1 MCHGVTPHARA
12 GLFSAANL
20 LQGRVDVWCRC
31 VTAGLYLSDDVRRD
45 TVVHLVMQ
53 SDDLASCRLVS
64 VDGARVEGLAPA
76 EKNVALLLQR
86 AMQHASL
93 DQLPTLARDA
103 PGGRRSRGGD
113 GTASEAGDGDEVRE
127 KSARNAR
134 KRVGEWLAKR
144 PGSAGPVPG
153 IAVSDHQSLEAC
165 LRDALRGCGAV
176 ALLDVDGDDASGCLA
191 RPLDNPENGEG
202 FAVVVGDGSG
212 ITPDER
218 RTLMFVFGAVLMAM
232 GGKTLL
238 ASHCVVLAHAALDGE
253 GFAPFGEV
261 IEAVYF
267 LRAGERVDRDLLA
280 SHQVGNRHQI
290 LLGRHAPGGILGR
303 VEKNGLGLRIV
314 SQEPFNRGHF
324 GPETVGLL
332 QRGQHRA
339 STAALCD
346 DSAEVLDAPACPE
359 PPTADD
365 VVRDEARD
373 R

>member
-93 DQLPTLARDA
+93 DQLPLLARDA
-103 PGGRRSRGGD
+103 PGGRRSRVGD
-113 GTASEAGDGDEVRE
+113 GDGDEVRE

-134 KRVGEWLAKR
+134 KREASWLRDR

-153 IAVSDHQSLEAC
+153 IAVSDHQSLETC

-176 ALLDVDGDDASGCLA
+176 ALLDVDGDDASCVLA
-191 RPLDNPENGEG
+191 RPLDNPENGDG

-212 ITPDER
+212 VTPDER

-253 GFAPFGEV
+253 
-261 IEAVYF
+261 
-267 LRAGERVDRDLLA
+267 
-280 SHQVGNRHQI
+280 
-290 LLGRHAPGGILGR
+290 
-303 VEKNGLGLRIV
+303 
-314 SQEPFNRGHF
+314 
-324 GPETVGLL
+324 
-332 QRGQHRA
+332 
-339 STAALCD
+339 
-346 DSAEVLDAPACPE
+346 
-359 PPTADD
+359 
-365 VVRDEARD
+365 EAR
-373 R
+373 RRRMGTSLRG

>member
-1 MCHGVTPHARA
+1 MTPLASALAIPTSLTSSPTRQRKRAAPARRPRAPTRCGTADVSEESESSSAPIKRSVVVMCHGVTPHARA

-176 ALLDVDGDDASGCLA
+176 ALLDVDGDDASCVLA

-253 GFAPFGEV
+253 
-261 IEAVYF
+261 
-267 LRAGERVDRDLLA
+267 
-280 SHQVGNRHQI
+280 
-290 LLGRHAPGGILGR
+290 
-303 VEKNGLGLRIV
+303 
-314 SQEPFNRGHF
+314 
-324 GPETVGLL
+324 
-332 QRGQHRA
+332 
-339 STAALCD
+339 
-346 DSAEVLDAPACPE
+346 
-359 PPTADD
+359 
-365 VVRDEARD
+365 EAR
-373 R
+373 RRRMGRTPTSS

>member
-1 MCHGVTPHARA
+1 MAPLASALAIPTSSTSSPTRQRKRTAPTRRPRALTRCGTADVSEESGPTNRSVVVMCHGVTPHARA

-93 DQLPTLARDA
+93 DQLPLLARDA
-103 PGGRRSRGGD
+103 PGGRRSRVGD
-113 GTASEAGDGDEVRE
+113 GDGDEVRE

-134 KRVGEWLAKR
+134 KREASWLRDR

-153 IAVSDHQSLEAC
+153 IAVSDHQSLDTC

-176 ALLDVDGDDASGCLA
+176 ALLDVDGDDASCVLA
-191 RPLDNPENGEG
+191 RPPDNPDAGDG

-212 ITPDER
+212 VTPDER
-218 RTLMFVFGAVLMAM
+218 RTLMFVFGAVLMAL
-232 GGKTLL
+232 GGGRMLL

-253 GFAPFGEV
+253 
-261 IEAVYF
+261 
-267 LRAGERVDRDLLA
+267 
-280 SHQVGNRHQI
+280 
-290 LLGRHAPGGILGR
+290 
-303 VEKNGLGLRIV
+303 
-314 SQEPFNRGHF
+314 
-324 GPETVGLL
+324 
-332 QRGQHRA
+332 
-339 STAALCD
+339 
-346 DSAEVLDAPACPE
+346 
-359 PPTADD
+359 
-365 VVRDEARD
+365 EAR
-373 R
+373 RRRMGTSLRG

>member
-113 GTASEAGDGDEVRE
+113 GTASEAGDGDEVRK

-134 KRVGEWLAKR
+134 LRQGRWLATR

-165 LRDALRGCGAV
+165 LRRALRGCGAV
-176 ALLDVDGDDASGCLA
+176 ALLAHQQAAHETAAQKHADGGENNDVLCDC
-191 RPLDNPENGEG
+191 
-202 FAVVVGDGSG
+202 
-212 ITPDER
+212 
-218 RTLMFVFGAVLMAM
+218 RT
-232 GGKTLL
+232 
-238 ASHCVVLAHAALDGE
+238 
-253 GFAPFGEV
+253 
-261 IEAVYF
+261 IE
-267 LRAGERVDRDLLA
+267 
-280 SHQVGNRHQI
+280 
-290 LLGRHAPGGILGR
+290 
-303 VEKNGLGLRIV
+303 
-314 SQEPFNRGHF
+314 
-324 GPETVGLL
+324 
-332 QRGQHRA
+332 QRGIPQYGNHVVADRSCHRA
-339 STAALCD
+339 KIN
-346 DSAEVLDAPACPE
+346 P
-359 PPTADD
+359 
-365 VVRDEARD
+365 
-373 R
+373 

>member
-1 MCHGVTPHARA
+1 MAPLASALAIPTSSTSSPTRQRKRTAPTRRPRAPTRCGTAEVSEDSGPTNRSVVVMCHGVTPHARA

-103 PGGRRSRGGD
+103 PGGRRSRVGD
-113 GTASEAGDGDEVRE
+113 GDADEVRE

-134 KRVGEWLAKR
+134 KREASWLHDR

-153 IAVSDHQSLEAC
+153 IAVSDHQSLETC

-176 ALLDVDGDDASGCLA
+176 ALLDVDGDDASCVLA
-191 RPLDNPENGEG
+191 RPPDNPDNGDG

-212 ITPDER
+212 VTPDER
-218 RTLMFVFGAVLMAM
+218 RTLMFAFGAVLMAL
-232 GGKTLL
+232 GGGRMLL

-253 GFAPFGEV
+253 EAP
-261 IEAVYF
+261 
-267 LRAGERVDRDLLA
+267 RRV
-280 SHQVGNRHQI
+280 
-290 LLGRHAPGGILGR
+290 
-303 VEKNGLGLRIV
+303 
-314 SQEPFNRGHF
+314 
-324 GPETVGLL
+324 
-332 QRGQHRA
+332 QR
-339 STAALCD
+339 
-346 DSAEVLDAPACPE
+346 
-359 PPTADD
+359 
-365 VVRDEARD
+365 
-373 R
+373 

>member
-134 KRVGEWLAKR
+134 KRVGAWLAKR

-153 IAVSDHQSLEAC
+153 IAVSDHQSLETC

-176 ALLDVDGDDASGCLA
+176 ALLDVDGDDASCVLACLA
-191 RPLDNPENGEG
+191 PAASPRPP
-202 FAVVVGDGSG
+202 
-212 ITPDER
+212 R
-218 RTLMFVFGAVLMAM
+218 RTGTATVRIRR
-232 GGKTLL
+232 
-238 ASHCVVLAHAALDGE
+238 AL
-253 GFAPFGEV
+253 PSV
-261 IEAVYF
+261 
-267 LRAGERVDRDLLA
+267 
-280 SHQVGNRHQI
+280 
-290 LLGRHAPGGILGR
+290 
-303 VEKNGLGLRIV
+303 
-314 SQEPFNRGHF
+314 
-324 GPETVGLL
+324 T
-332 QRGQHRA
+332 RA
-339 STAALCD
+339 SDARKRIAAAAASTSL
-346 DSAEVLDAPACPE
+346 
-359 PPTADD
+359 PTGASETFC
-365 VVRDEARD
+365 VTL
-373 R
+373 

>member
-1 MCHGVTPHARA
+1 MAPLASALAIPTSSTSSPTRQRKRTAPTRRPRAPTRCGTAEVSEVSGPTNRSVVVMCHGVTPHARA

-103 PGGRRSRGGD
+103 PGGRQSRVGD
-113 GTASEAGDGDEVRE
+113 GDGDEVRK

-134 KRVGEWLAKR
+134 KREGSWLRDR

-153 IAVSDHQSLEAC
+153 IAVSDHQSLETC

-176 ALLDVDGDDASGCLA
+176 ALLDVDGDDASCVLA
-191 RPLDNPENGEG
+191 RPPDNPDNGDG

-212 ITPDER
+212 VTPDER
-218 RTLMFVFGAVLMAM
+218 RTLMFVFGAVLMAL
-232 GGKTLL
+232 GGGRMLL

-253 GFAPFGEV
+253 
-261 IEAVYF
+261 
-267 LRAGERVDRDLLA
+267 
-280 SHQVGNRHQI
+280 
-290 LLGRHAPGGILGR
+290 
-303 VEKNGLGLRIV
+303 
-314 SQEPFNRGHF
+314 
-324 GPETVGLL
+324 
-332 QRGQHRA
+332 
-339 STAALCD
+339 
-346 DSAEVLDAPACPE
+346 
-359 PPTADD
+359 
-365 VVRDEARD
+365 EAR
-373 R
+373 RRRMGTSLRG

>member
-103 PGGRRSRGGD
+103 PGGRRSRVGD
-113 GTASEAGDGDEVRE
+113 GDGDEVRE

-134 KRVGEWLAKR
+134 KREASWLRDR

-153 IAVSDHQSLEAC
+153 IAVSDHQSLEMC

-176 ALLDVDGDDASGCLA
+176 ALLDVDGDDASCVLA
-191 RPLDNPENGEG
+191 RPLDNPDNGEG
-202 FAVVVGDGSG
+202 FAVATASVVLKTLVLYAIMITGSIWEREVFGCYLFAPAFFWEDVFSFLVLALHTGYLIALFAGIGDPREQMLLALAAYASYFVNA
-212 ITPDER
+212 TQFLLKLRAARRDER
-218 RTLMFVFGAVLMAM
+218 
-232 GGKTLL
+232 L
-238 ASHCVVLAHAALDGE
+238 ASSAA
-253 GFAPFGEV
+253 P
-261 IEAVYF
+261 
-267 LRAGERVDRDLLA
+267 
-280 SHQVGNRHQI
+280 S
-290 LLGRHAPGGILGR
+290 
-303 VEKNGLGLRIV
+303 V
-314 SQEPFNRGHF
+314 SRS
-324 GPETVGLL
+324 
-332 QRGQHRA
+332 R
-339 STAALCD
+339 S
-346 DSAEVLDAPACPE
+346 
-359 PPTADD
+359 
-365 VVRDEARD
+365 
-373 R
+373 

>member
-93 DQLPTLARDA
+93 DQLPLLARDA
-103 PGGRRSRGGD
+103 PGGRRSRVGD
-113 GTASEAGDGDEVRE
+113 GDGDEVRK

-134 KRVGEWLAKR
+134 KREGSWLRDR

-153 IAVSDHQSLEAC
+153 IAVSDHQSLETC

-176 ALLDVDGDDASGCLA
+176 ALLDVDGDDASCVLA
-191 RPLDNPENGEG
+191 RPPDNPDNGDG

-212 ITPDER
+212 VTPDER
-218 RTLMFVFGAVLMAM
+218 RTLMFVFGAVLMAL
-232 GGKTLL
+232 GGGRMLL

-253 GFAPFGEV
+253 
-261 IEAVYF
+261 
-267 LRAGERVDRDLLA
+267 
-280 SHQVGNRHQI
+280 
-290 LLGRHAPGGILGR
+290 
-303 VEKNGLGLRIV
+303 
-314 SQEPFNRGHF
+314 
-324 GPETVGLL
+324 
-332 QRGQHRA
+332 
-339 STAALCD
+339 
-346 DSAEVLDAPACPE
+346 
-359 PPTADD
+359 
-365 VVRDEARD
+365 EAR
-373 R
+373 RRRMGRTPTSS

>member
-1 MCHGVTPHARA
+1 MAPLASALAIPTSSTSSPTRQRKRTAPTRRPRAPTRCGTAEVSEESSSGPTNRSVVVMCHGVTPHARA

-103 PGGRRSRGGD
+103 PGGRQSRV
-113 GTASEAGDGDEVRE
+113 GDGDADEVRK

-134 KRVGEWLAKR
+134 KREGSWLRDR

-153 IAVSDHQSLEAC
+153 IAVSDHQSLETC

-176 ALLDVDGDDASGCLA
+176 ALLDVDGDDASCVLA
-191 RPLDNPENGEG
+191 RPPDNPDNGDG

-212 ITPDER
+212 VTPDER
-218 RTLMFVFGAVLMAM
+218 RTLMFVFGAVLMAL
-232 GGKTLL
+232 GGGRMLL

-253 GFAPFGEV
+253 
-261 IEAVYF
+261 
-267 LRAGERVDRDLLA
+267 
-280 SHQVGNRHQI
+280 
-290 LLGRHAPGGILGR
+290 
-303 VEKNGLGLRIV
+303 
-314 SQEPFNRGHF
+314 
-324 GPETVGLL
+324 
-332 QRGQHRA
+332 
-339 STAALCD
+339 
-346 DSAEVLDAPACPE
+346 
-359 PPTADD
+359 
-365 VVRDEARD
+365 EAR
-373 R
+373 RRRLGTSLRG